1 MKKFVVVLL
10 TAATLVLTGCGTIGS
25 AISGAGQDVGK
36 VGEYIKNIEG
46 IIMSGVYMEE
56 LEYDIQELFII
67 GYEPNEIA
75 EQLDVS
81 VGKIIEVLNAFGVK
95 SEDWS

>member
-1 MKKFVVVLL
+1 
-10 TAATLVLTGCGTIGS
+10 
-25 AISGAGQDVGK
+25 
-36 VGEYIKNIEG
+36 
-46 IIMSGVYMEE
+46 MSGVYMEE

-95 SEDWS
+95 YEDWS

>member
-1 MKKFVVVLL
+1 
-10 TAATLVLTGCGTIGS
+10 
-25 AISGAGQDVGK
+25 
-36 VGEYIKNIEG
+36 
-46 IIMSGVYMEE
+46 MSGVYMEE

-81 VGKIIEVLNAFGVK
+81 DGKKPKYSADTAKEIYEQVFWIKDQIEEAVADSLDFTKG
-95 SEDWS
+95 